1 LLLMNDNDS
10 REDNEYVL
18 GTDAAELERLGFQHR
33 LWAAPT
39 VALWER
45 AGFGRGS
52 RLLDIGSG
60 PGYAT
65 MELAQLAGA
74 GGAVTA
80 VDISRR
86 FLSHLQSLH
95 PPPGAAPIR
104 TLVGAA
110 DNMEVE
116 DSSIDGAWAR
126 WVLCF
131 TPDPAAVVR
140 EAARVLRPGGSLA
153 ILDYCRYTTFTV
165 APPSTAID
173 RVIAAADESFRRSG
187 GSGDVGLS
195 LPRILTDSGFDVAHI
210 EPVVRLARSGSPLW
224 KWPETFFRGYL
235 ATLLELEL
243 LHRSEADAFLTD
255 WDARSRDPHAFFLTP
270 SMLGIVATRR

>member
-1 LLLMNDNDS
+1 MNDDDS

-74 GGAVTA
+74 AGAVTA

-95 PPPGAAPIR
+95 PPVGAAPIR

-110 DNMEVE
+110 DSMEIE
-116 DSSIDGAWAR
+116 DGSVDGAWAR

-140 EAARVLRPGGSLA
+140 EAARVLRPGGTFA
-153 ILDYCRYTTFTV
+153 ILDYCRYTTFSV
-165 APPSTAID
+165 APPSAAIA
-173 RVIAAADESFRRSG
+173 RGIAAADESFRLNG

-195 LPRILTDSGFDVAHI
+195 LPRTLAEAGFDVAHM

-224 KWPETFFRGYL
+224 KWPETFFRSYL
-235 ATLLELEL
+235 TTLVELGL
-243 LHRSEADAFLTD
+243 LHPSEADAFRAD

-270 SMLGIVATRR
+270 AMLGIVATRR